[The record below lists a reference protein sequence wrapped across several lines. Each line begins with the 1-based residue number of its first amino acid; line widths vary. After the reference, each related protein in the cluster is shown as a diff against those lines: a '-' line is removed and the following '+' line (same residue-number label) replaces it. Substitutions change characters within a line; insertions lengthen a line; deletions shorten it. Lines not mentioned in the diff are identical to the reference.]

1 MAINATIKSPRLI
14 VANTSALVSSQ
25 AQPPI
30 DLKNNGSSVSQ
41 QYLASLLDVSINAPV
56 DGQVLTY
63 NANTGKYDLAPVTAT
78 INGATVDGG
87 SF

>member
-1 MAINATIKSPRLI
+1 MTNIIATIKNPFTLQ
-14 VANTSALVSSQ
+14 NQNNPVS
-25 AQPPI
+25 
-30 DLKNNGSSVSQ
+30 LKNNQASVNQ
-41 QYLASLLDVSINAPV
+41 NYLSHLLDVSIPNPV

>member
-1 MAINATIKSPRLI
+1 MAINAVIKSPRLI

-41 QYLASLLDVSINAPV
+41 QYLSHLLDVSINTPT

-63 NANTGKYDLAPVTAT
+63 NANTGKYDLVTFAANVNNA
-78 INGATVDGG
+78 IVDGG

>member
-1 MAINATIKSPRLI
+1 MSNIIAVVKNPFTLQSESNP
-14 VANTSALVSSQ
+14 VS
-25 AQPPI
+25 
-30 DLKNNGSSVSQ
+30 LKNNPASVSQ
-41 QYLASLLDVSINAPV
+41 NYLSHLLDVSINVPQ